1 MFDLDS
7 MLHCSPGGNKL
18 NNDTEQYPSTQTLA
32 KFNQTPTDIWI
43 AKVAFPLAS
52 KVFSLT
58 LISY

>member
-58 LISY
+58 